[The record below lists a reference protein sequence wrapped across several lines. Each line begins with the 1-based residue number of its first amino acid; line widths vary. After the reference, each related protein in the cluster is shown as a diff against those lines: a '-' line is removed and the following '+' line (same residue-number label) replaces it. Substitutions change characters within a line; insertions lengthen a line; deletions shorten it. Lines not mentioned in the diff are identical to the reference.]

1 MKMIFREYGKTA
13 AAVLLVS
20 ALITFIWIMLTQ
32 RGEREQSLDNRDF
45 SAYQDALAA
54 RQIYSRKI
62 PEISWRQ
69 GKELKVGDGEKLESF
84 FAAVDQEGTPLAV
97 EILSITDDRGA
108 PCTYPFQQDGIYRI
122 VLRALDRMGKCAVVS
137 IDVPVNGR

>member
-20 ALITFIWIMLTQ
+20 ALISLIWIMLTQ
-32 RGEREQSLDNRDF
+32 RGEREQSLDNRNF
-45 SAYQDALAA
+45 SVYQDAWTA
-54 RQIYSRKI
+54 RQIYSRKA
-62 PEISWRQ
+62 PEISWQQ
-69 GKELKVGDGEKLESF
+69 GKELKLGSGETLESF
-84 FAAVDQEGTPLAV
+84 FEAVDQEGTPLAV
-97 EILSITDDRGA
+97 EILSITDDSGE

-122 VLRALDRMGKCAVVS
+122 VLRALDRMGKRAVVS